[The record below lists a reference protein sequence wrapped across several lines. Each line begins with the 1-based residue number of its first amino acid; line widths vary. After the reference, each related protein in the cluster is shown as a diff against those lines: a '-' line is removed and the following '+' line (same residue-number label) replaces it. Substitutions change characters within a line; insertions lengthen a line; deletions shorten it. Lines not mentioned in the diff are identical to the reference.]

1 MRNTTYQD
9 EGTQFAT
16 KDFCSNIAFNASS
29 PIDASQKA
37 VYDIDEINEDADKK
51 SVMSV
56 DSDQTNILLPTP
68 SSVSRQITQ
77 KSRANSQLNDN
88 SSISEEADKYNIHL

>member
-1 MRNTTYQD
+1 MSQSARSHIY
-9 EGTQFAT
+9 
-16 KDFCSNIAFNASS
+16 
-29 PIDASQKA
+29 ASQKA

-77 KSRANSQLNDN
+77 KSGANSHLNDN
-88 SSISEEADKYNIHL
+88 SSYD